1 MRHPFDGIVPQD
13 KAPLD
18 LAQASTDRSRR
29 SFFHAAVAMLAGAA
43 GVLRAGQLQAQSG
56 RGELR
61 SQRPVG
67 GPPGRSDLGGPGR
80 SEFGRSRGGP
90 DRVTTLALGEEG
102 GPGRDEFRSNRPGT
116 PPGRLR

>member
-1 MRHPFDGIVPQD
+1 MRHPFDGIVAPD

-18 LAQASTDRSRR
+18 LAQEPINRSRR
-29 SFFHAAVAMLAGAA
+29 SLFHAAVAILASAA
-43 GVLRAGQLQAQSG
+43 GTLRAGQAQAQSA
-56 RGELR
+56 RGEFR
-61 SQRPVG
+61 SQRPPG

-80 SEFGRSRGGP
+80 SEFGQARGGP